1 MERLTTLLERGARG
15 VESVAALGLAVVTL
29 VIFASAIGRYM
40 FATPIPDAF
49 DISRLL
55 LGLAIA
61 WGYAVLGFRGGHI
74 CVDLLATALP
84 PRPRHAVAI
93 FAQAVLFVA
102 TLALAW
108 MMFGRVLTAFGSGEA
123 TFDLRLPVWPLIG
136 GIWLGFAMAALTT
149 LAGLLF
155 LVSGRSMA
163 EPDLKEDFHE

>member
-1 MERLTTLLERGARG
+1 MERLTDMLERGARG
-15 VESVAALGLAVVTL
+15 VEAVAALCLAIVTL
-29 VIFASAIGRYM
+29 LIFASAIGRYM
-40 FATPIPDAF
+40 FAAPIPDAF

-84 PRPRHAVAI
+84 PRARHAVET
-93 FAQAVLFVA
+93 FAQAVLFVT

-108 MMFGRVLTAFGSGEA
+108 MMFDRVATAQVSGEA

-136 GIWLGFAMAALTT
+136 GIWLGFAAAALTT
-149 LAGLLF
+149 CAGLL
-155 LVSGRSMA
+155 LLLSGRAMA
-163 EPDLKEDFHE
+163 EPNITDEFDE